1 MRFIKTRKT
10 RITRGKPIQSIDIS
24 ERIDDIPGSYDE
36 DYKDIDFKRKIKG
49 RMAIDYPI
57 ENYVEFEV
65 EFKTLHELVDEIRK
79 AYQFIYKDADKGN
92 PFGIW
97 GHDIGDLWIENIE
110 IYPGNIIDLSI
121 GS

>member
-1 MRFIKTRKT
+1 MKFIRGRKT
-10 RITRGKPIQSIDIS
+10 RITRGNPVQSIHIC
-24 ERIDDIPGSYDE
+24 ERVDDPPGTYEE
-36 DYKDIDFKRKIKG
+36 DYEDIDFKKSIKA
-49 RMAIDYPI
+49 RMTIDYPV

-65 EFKTLHELVDEIRK
+65 EFKTLHELVDEIRR
-79 AYQFIYKDADKGN
+79 AYHFVYKDADKGN

-97 GHDIGDLWIENIE
+97 GHDIGDLWIEGIS